1 MVGVWLHILPSI
13 MLLQSPECK
22 QVERIQ
28 FEFWVR
34 AAIMNQSTNYLKG
47 KTADESPPPQALP
60 SQFAKQLD

>member
-34 AAIMNQSTNYLKG
+34 AIMNQSTNYLKG